1 MAGIKTNIIGEQ
13 NKEGNFIRT
22 LQFGGKEYSI
32 KDQVVT
38 NRVDILEEKI
48 ERIDA
53 ALQVLN
59 STVSKL
65 LEAKIK
71 DKV

>member
-1 MAGIKTNIIGEQ
+1 MAAIKNDIISEQ
-13 NKEGNFIRT
+13 IKEGNFIKT
-22 LQFGGKEYSI
+22 LQDGGKEYSI
-32 KDQVVT
+32 KDQIVT

-59 STVSKL
+59 NTVSKL

-71 DKV
+71 NKV

>member
-13 NKEGNFIRT
+13 TKEGNFIRT
-22 LQFGGKEYSI
+22 LQLGGKEYSI

-59 STVSKL
+59 NTVSKL

>member
-1 MAGIKTNIIGEQ
+1 MAAIKNDIISEQ
-13 NKEGNFIRT
+13 TKEGNFIRT
-22 LQFGGKEYSI
+22 LQVSGKEYLI

-59 STVSKL
+59 NTVSKL

>member
-1 MAGIKTNIIGEQ
+1 MNVR
-13 NKEGNFIRT
+13 KERQENIRT
-22 LQFGGKEYSI
+22 A
-32 KDQVVT
+32 
-38 NRVDILEEKI
+38 
-48 ERIDA
+48 A

-59 STVSKL
+59 NTVSKL